1 MKKLVQ
7 MRHIILL
14 NNIFRMSRQSLIR
27 IQEDVTQTIQI
38 EF

>member
-1 MKKLVQ
+1 M
-7 MRHIILL
+7 
-14 NNIFRMSRQSLIR
+14 NRQSLIR